1 MSQQTPNTD
10 PNAMTAQQVAQFLK
24 DNPRFFYSHPDVLM
38 ELELPHGSAGAVSL
52 VERQVGLLRER
63 NIEMRNRLAVLTDNA
78 LHNDGL
84 FAATRDTVLALMGC
98 EAIGNLPEV
107 FSRCLEDHYGAEFAR
122 LIWLADAAPL
132 LPVGDAI
139 DIEQAD
145 AAVALLGDKPARCA
159 AWRRDDMQTLFT
171 DCNSDGSAAI
181 ALLEHRG
188 EPLALIAVG
197 ASDPARYDSD
207 VGTLFLEYLA
217 DIIIRLPIVSGGTP

>member
-1 MSQQTPNTD
+1 MSQHTPNAD
-10 PNAMTAQQVAQFLK
+10 PNVMTAQQVAEFLK

-52 VERQVGLLRER
+52 VERQVGVLRER
-63 NIEMRNRLAVLTDNA
+63 NIEMRNRLAALTDNA

-98 EAIGNLPEV
+98 QSIENLPEI
-107 FSRCLEDHYGAEFAR
+107 FTRCLEDHFGAEYAA

-132 LPVGDAI
+132 LSEDSAI
-139 DIEQAD
+139 NVEQAD
-145 AAVALLGDKPARCA
+145 AAVALLGDTTARCA
-159 AWRRDDMQTLFT
+159 AWRRDDMNTLFGGC
-171 DCNSDGSAAI
+171 DSDGSAAI
-181 ALLEHRG
+181 ALLEHQG

-217 DIIIRLPIVSGGTP
+217 DIIIRLPIVSGRAP